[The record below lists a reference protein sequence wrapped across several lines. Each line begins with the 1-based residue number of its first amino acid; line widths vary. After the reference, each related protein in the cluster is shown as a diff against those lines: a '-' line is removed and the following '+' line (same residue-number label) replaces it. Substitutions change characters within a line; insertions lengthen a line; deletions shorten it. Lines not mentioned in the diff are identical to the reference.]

1 MPEGSSRP
9 FANPSLHTQNLQQA
23 FNS

>member
-1 MPEGSSRP
+1 MPEGSPRP
-9 FANPSLHTQNLQQA
+9 FANPSLHTQTSQQA